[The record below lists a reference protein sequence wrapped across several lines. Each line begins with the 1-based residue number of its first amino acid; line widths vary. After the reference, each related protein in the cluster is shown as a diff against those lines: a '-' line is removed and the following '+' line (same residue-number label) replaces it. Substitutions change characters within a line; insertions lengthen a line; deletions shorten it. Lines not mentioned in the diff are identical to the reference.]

1 MSTYVRWRLIIDVC
15 KPRSFWSPSTWN
27 PVAYW
32 CFVEFSSVR
41 FVMKPSGLY
50 GQPGKKKKRTQFH
63 LYVTV
68 TLCNIHHRPFFRPYS
83 MSTGAG
89 FSFVFWL
96 LLIAAKDFG
105 TSKKKNLTP
114 FQKTWIPPRPP
125 ISLKLLGKLCKEEE
139 AAVELCMQQNCTKE
153 WRWVHNN
160 AHFLSARHSHT
171 QQRLNP
177 QWGWTVLGIWH
188 NTK

>member
-1 MSTYVRWRLIIDVC
+1 MSTYVRWHLIIDVC
-15 KPRSFWSPSTWN
+15 KARSFWSPSTLEPSRLLVLCWIFYC
-27 PVAYW
+27 PICYEAQR
-32 CFVEFSSVR
+32 SVWSASFR
-41 FVMKPSGLY
+41 R
-50 GQPGKKKKRTQFH
+50 KKKRTQFH
-63 LYVTV
+63 LHVTV

-105 TSKKKNLTP
+105 TSKKTLP
-114 FQKTWIPPRPP
+114 LFKTWIPSRPP
-125 ISLKLLGKLCKEEE
+125 IPLKLLGKLCKEEE

-153 WRWVHNN
+153 WHWVHNN
-160 AHFLSARHSHT
+160 AHFLSACHSHT

-177 QWGWTVLGIWH
+177 QWGWMVLGIWH